1 MASTRR
7 RKPAT
12 AVAVWKIPA
21 ATSALAP
28 AMEFQLVEDP
38 KSSKLMTSSAAISVV
53 AARLAVNQGKD
64 IYIYID
70 SFLFIQNSIF
80 SLVIWV

>member
-64 IYIYID
+64 IYID